1 MSMRWREEVM
11 AFNYKLIDCTKFVLL
26 AILIYFLLHP
36 LPTFQ
41 PWCGSS
47 EPVLGTELWTPRS
60 LVPKFYKCNKRAA
73 SVKLR
78 HYILWTDWMTTI
90 ILYCMYILANV
101 ASHPNSWGGGV
112 RERETH
118 THTHRKKER
127 ERGEREGGRAHY
139 NYTPKR
145 STSSPP
151 HVVLYCITSKLS
163 WERERE
169 REREITIIASTG
181 T

>member
-90 ILYCMYILANV
+90 ILYCMYVLANV
-101 ASHPNSWGGGV
+101 ASHPNSWGEVG
-112 RERETH
+112 ERDTH

-127 ERGEREGGRAHY
+127 EREERERGAGHITTTHLRDLHPLLPTLC
-139 NYTPKR
+139 YTASHR
-145 STSSPP
+145 SC
-151 HVVLYCITSKLS
+151 H
-163 WERERE
+163 ERERE
-169 REREITIIASTG
+169 RSP
-181 T
+181 